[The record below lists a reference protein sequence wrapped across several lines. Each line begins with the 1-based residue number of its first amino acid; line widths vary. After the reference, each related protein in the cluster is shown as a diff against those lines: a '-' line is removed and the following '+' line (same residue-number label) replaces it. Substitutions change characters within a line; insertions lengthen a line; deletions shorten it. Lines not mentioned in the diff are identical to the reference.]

1 MAGVFSSVSLMQSS
15 RRVAK
20 DGEATLTDGQEE
32 MSRARDNL
40 GYVCSQEDDDAV
52 TRLMNQ
58 TPRASLVDS
67 SCSDE
72 LQVQCMR
79 QIFKIMPIWYMED
92 MTLKV

>member
-1 MAGVFSSVSLMQSS
+1 MAEGSASVSLIQSPK
-15 RRVAK
+15 RRAT
-20 DGEATLTDGQEE
+20 EAEEAVIEGQEE

-79 QIFKIMPIWYMED
+79 QIFKIMPI
-92 MTLKV
+92 

>member
-1 MAGVFSSVSLMQSS
+1 MAGGSALVSPIQSPK
-15 RRVAK
+15 RRAT
-20 DGEATLTDGQEE
+20 EAESAVIEGQEE

-40 GYVCSQEDDDAV
+40 GYVYSQEDDDAV

-72 LQVQCMR
+72 LQEQCMR
-79 QIFKIMPIWYMED
+79 QIFKIMPI
-92 MTLKV
+92 